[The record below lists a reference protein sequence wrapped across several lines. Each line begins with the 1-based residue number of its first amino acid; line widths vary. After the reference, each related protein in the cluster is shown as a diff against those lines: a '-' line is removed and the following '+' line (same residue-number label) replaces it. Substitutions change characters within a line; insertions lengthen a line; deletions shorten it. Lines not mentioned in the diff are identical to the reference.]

1 MAPALFIGHK
11 KEIQSGSGLLLK
23 IKTGVGGWGYFKNEL
38 LCVDSF

>member
-23 IKTGVGGWGYFKNEL
+23 INWDVWVGIFQE
-38 LCVDSF
+38 